1 MQSKK
6 FYKLGVFKY
15 LDDFLNFKKLLIR
28 ITVSSDS
35 CNH

>member
-15 LDDFLNFKKLLIR
+15 LDDFLNFKNLLIR